1 MMQRLKGLINL
12 KQTRNGF
19 LSYQRNFSALPN
31 YAPNDDPQDQFDPL
45 SSYIMNMKGSGKAFC
60 SRADVVSLCEYLNEV
75 KFEECKTYFQKLYK
89 FVYLQATYL
98 KPHVAILDSFTMGS
112 GAGIAVAGIFHVAT
126 DKTVFAHQEAQISFH
141 PDAGASFYLSCL
153 PGYLS
158 NTSCLCF

>member
-31 YAPNDDPQDQFDPL
+31 YAPNDDPQDQVAQLKRLYESWEENPD
-45 SSYIMNMKGSGKAFC
+45 IGFC
-60 SRADVVSLCEYLNEV
+60 LNEV

-98 KPHVAILDSFTMGS
+98 RPHVAILDGFSMGS
-112 GAGIAVAGIFHVAT
+112 GAGIAVAGMFRVAT
-126 DKTVFAHQEAQISFH
+126 KTVFAHPEAQISFH

-153 PGYLS
+153 V
-158 NTSCLCF
+158 T